1 MSKNFPYN
9 VMRHRN
15 WDKAP
20 RVEAIAT
27 YFFPSAMAA
36 GGISAF
42 LAYAGTY
49 LAVTAVTSWAISA
62 LSPKP
67 DFSSFGSQ
75 GTLVNARDATAPVD
89 FVYGQIRKGGTVSY
103 YESTGE
109 KNKFLHQIIVLAGH
123 EVQQI
128 GDIYVNDEIVT
139 INASDFVNDIA
150 WAEKVETAAPAA
162 DGGFSE
168 GGEEYKS
175 KIRIQKFDGS
185 QTSAP
190 ADLLAESELTG
201 PNALTA
207 DFVGNGIAYLYVR
220 YEYDGEVFASGVPL
234 ITALVKGKKVYDPRT
249 STTAY
254 SNNAALCIRDFI
266 TSTYGLSD
274 NAIDDVSFSAAANE
288 SDEDV
293 RLSNIVD
300 AGNFVIGQQ
309 YEIKTVGT
317 TDFTA
322 IGASAN
328 TVGQVF
334 VATGVGSGTGDA
346 YRSEKRY
353 TINGIV
359 KASSPTGKV
368 LGDMATACAGTLFWG
383 SGYWK
388 LKVGA
393 YTAPVKTLT
402 LDDLRGPIN
411 LQTRSSTRDSFN
423 GVGGTFNNADGDFIT
438 ADYPAIKSNVFKVED
453 GGDEM
458 LLDLPL
464 PFTTSASTAQRIAKM
479 TLYRGREQ
487 MTISADFGLEAFN
500 IEVGDIIAFDN
511 DRYGFDGK
519 EFEVIGW
526 KFASNQEAG
535 DLRVT
540 LTLQETSE
548 AAFDWNAEESEIINN
563 NTNLPSPSG
572 GLTVTN
578 VTVADKGGIQKDGT
592 FVGQALVSW
601 TKATNS
607 FIESYGV
614 EWKDV
619 DETVYQTAQSDGAD
633 NSIIISPLETGT
645 QYDVRVRAITASGL
659 TGSYA
664 SALPYTHGG
673 DTTAPSPVTSL
684 TAVGG
689 PKNVTLDWTAPTT
702 DSDATTLYDLKG
714 YNVYRNTSNSEPA
727 SPAAFSGSDKFVD
740 GGLAANTTY
749 YYWVKAVDY
758 SGNESTSVASGSVT
772 TDAAVVSTDTRIYT
786 GVVYY
791 QTLQQAQPS
800 TPSASSFNESTLV
813 LGGLTSGWSESQ
825 PSVEISSLVIKEWSS
840 KYKVEFD
847 AQNNSTITFSTP
859 SGAFQVT
866 DDLESD
872 NYAANTSGWKLERD
886 TGDIEVNSGL
896 FRGDITV
903 RGDISF
909 TNDSHTSALV
919 GGPFGHIDS
928 SGNINSYLD
937 GAGLYVFVMVG
948 GGGAGT
954 GSDTDETSETG
965 GGGGAGGCAIFSFD
979 WDGSTTL
986 SFAKGT
992 GGVWS
997 GGSAAN
1003 GSASTFSYGGS
1014 IIATANGG
1022 SGAPS
1027 YQSTGTASGGTVSYN
1042 TGVVTLLSNI
1052 ARTGGSATVSAGQA
1066 CSGAGVSFFGD
1077 NGGNVTGVNNAGSDG
1092 GSPYGQTPSTS
1103 DTRLIMNLNR
1113 TFGFIGGAG
1122 ATNNSPD
1129 SSVTA
1134 GDGGLFSGGG
1144 SVRSSGNGVAGVGGI
1159 GGGGGGARCDSTRTA
1174 GNGGPGGLFWSKL

>member
-9 VMRHRN
+9 VMRHRD

-20 RVEAIAT
+20 RAAAIASYVT
-27 YFFPSAMAA
+27 GYASFSAAVAA
-36 GGISAF
+36 GAGFAFAATYVVATLAIS
-42 LAYAGTY
+42 
-49 LAVTAVTSWAISA
+49 AVTSWAVSA
-62 LSPKP
+62 LAPKP

-75 GTLVNARDATAPVD
+75 GALVNARDAIAPVD
-89 FVYGQIRKGGTVSY
+89 FVYGQVRKGGTVSY

-109 KNKFLHQIIVLAGH
+109 KNKFLHQIIVLSGH
-123 EVQQI
+123 EVEQI

-139 INASDFVNDIA
+139 LDGDGFVTGDTWN
-150 WAEKVETAAPAA
+150 
-162 DGGFSE
+162 
-168 GGEEYKS
+168 S

-201 PNALTA
+201 SNALTSN
-207 DFVGNGIAYLYVR
+207 FVGNGIAYLYVR

-234 ITALVKGKKVYDPRT
+234 ITAVVQGKKVYDPRT

-274 NAIDDVSFSAAANE
+274 SAIDDVSFSAAANE
-288 SDEDV
+288 SDENV
-293 RLSNIVD
+293 ALS
-300 AGNFVIGQQ
+300 GG
-309 YEIKTVGT
+309 GT
-317 TDFTA
+317 
-322 IGASAN
+322 
-328 TVGQVF
+328 
-334 VATGVGSGTGDA
+334 
-346 YRSEKRY
+346 EKRY

-438 ADYPAIKSNVFKVED
+438 ADYPPIKSSTFQTED

-548 AAFDWNAEESEIINN
+548 AAFEWNAEESDIIGN

-607 FIESYGV
+607 FIENYGI
-614 EWKDV
+614 EWKNV
-619 DETVYQTAQSDGAD
+619 NETVYQTAQSDGED
-633 NSIIISPLETGT
+633 NSIIISPLETGA
-645 QYDVRVRAITASGL
+645 QYNVRVRAITASGL

-664 SALPYTHGG
+664 LASPYTHDG

-702 DSDATTLYDLKG
+702 DSDTSVLYDLNG

-727 SPAAFSGSDKFVD
+727 SPVAFSGSDKFVD

-800 TPSASSFNESTLV
+800 TPSAGSFNESTLV

-859 SGAFQVT
+859 SGTFQVT

-872 NYAANTSGWKLERD
+872 NYVANSSGWKLERD

-909 TNDSHTSALV
+909 TNDSHTGALV
-919 GGPFGHIDS
+919 GGPFSHISS
-928 SGNINSYLD
+928 SGTINSYLD

-948 GGGAGT
+948 AGGSGT
-954 GSDTDETSETG
+954 RSDTDENNHSAG
-965 GGGGAGGCAIFSFD
+965 GGGGGGCAIFSFD
-979 WDGSTTL
+979 WNGSTSL
-986 SFAKGT
+986 YFARGNGGT
-992 GGVWS
+992 WS
-997 GGSAAN
+997 GGFAGA
-1003 GSASTFSYGGS
+1003 GSASTFSYGGT

-1022 SGAPS
+1022 AGAPF
-1027 YQSTGTASGGTVSYN
+1027 YTGYGTASGGTVIYN

-1052 ARTGGSATVSAGQA
+1052 ARTGGTATVNSTRKQCG
-1066 CSGAGVSFFGD
+1066 GAGVDFFGD
-1077 NGGNVTGVNNAGSDG
+1077 GGANTPGFYALDG
-1092 GSPYGQTPSTS
+1092 GSPYGTPTNI
-1103 DTRLIMNLNR
+1103 DTRLIMGLDR
-1113 TFGFIGGAG
+1113 SFGFFGGAG
-1122 ATNNSPD
+1122 A
-1129 SSVTA
+1129 SS
-1134 GDGGLFSGGG
+1134 GDPESYIYAQNGGLFSGGG
-1144 SVRSSGNGVAGVGGI
+1144 GTLSNGGGEAGDGGI
-1159 GGGGGGARCDSTRTA
+1159 GGGGGGARMDSSRFQ
-1174 GNGGPGGLFWSKL
+1174 GHGGPGGLFWSKL

>member
-9 VMRHRN
+9 VMRHRD

-20 RVEAIAT
+20 RVTAIAT
-27 YFFPSAMAA
+27 YAFPAAMAA

-42 LAYAGTY
+42 VAYAATY
-49 LAVTAVTSWAISA
+49 IAVTAVASWAISA

-89 FVYGQIRKGGTVSY
+89 FVYGQVRKGGTVSY
-103 YESTGE
+103 YESTGD

-123 EVQQI
+123 EVEQI

-139 INASDFVNDIA
+139 LDGDGFVTGDTWN
-150 WAEKVETAAPAA
+150 
-162 DGGFSE
+162 
-168 GGEEYKS
+168 S

-201 PNALTA
+201 ADALTSN
-207 DFVGNGIAYLYVR
+207 FVGNGIAYLYVR

-234 ITALVKGKKVYDPRT
+234 ITAVVQGKKVYDPRT

-274 NAIDDVSFSAAANE
+274 SAIDDVSFSAAANE
-288 SDEDV
+288 SDENV
-293 RLSNIVD
+293 SLS
-300 AGNFVIGQQ
+300 GG
-309 YEIKTVGT
+309 GT
-317 TDFTA
+317 
-322 IGASAN
+322 
-328 TVGQVF
+328 
-334 VATGVGSGTGDA
+334 
-346 YRSEKRY
+346 EKRY

-438 ADYPAIKSNVFKVED
+438 ADYPAIKSNVFKAED

-526 KFASNQEAG
+526 KFASDQEAG

-548 AAFDWNAEESEIINN
+548 AAFDWNAEESDIINN

-578 VTVADKGGIQKDGT
+578 VTVADKGGIQNDGT

-673 DTTAPSPVTSL
+673 DTTAPSPVTALS
-684 TAVGG
+684 AVGG

-702 DSDATTLYDLKG
+702 DSDASVLYDLKG
-714 YNVYRNTSNSEPA
+714 YNVYRNTSNSQPA

-791 QTLQQAQPS
+791 QTLQQSQPS
-800 TPSASSFNESTLV
+800 TPSATSFNESTLV

-928 SGNINSYLD
+928 SGTINSYLD

-979 WDGSTTL
+979 WNGSTTL

-997 GGSAAN
+997 SGSAAN
-1003 GSASTFSYGGS
+1003 GSASTFNYGGS

-1027 YQSTGTASGGTVSYN
+1027 YQSTGTASGGTVSFN

-1066 CSGAGVSFFGD
+1066 CAGAGVSFFGD

-1122 ATNNSPD
+1122 AATNNPE

-1144 SVRSSGNGVAGVGGI
+1144 SVRSSGQGVAGDGGI
-1159 GGGGGGARCDSTRTA
+1159 GGGGGGARCDGSRTA
-1174 GNGGPGGLFWSKL
+1174 GAGGPGGLFWSKL

>member
-1 MSKNFPYN
+1 MSNNFPYN

-20 RVEAIAT
+20 RIEAIAT
-27 YFFPSAMAA
+27 SIIAA
-36 GGISAF
+36 TGATST
-42 LAYAGTY
+42 LAIAAIYVGTY
-49 LAVTAVTSWAISA
+49 IAVSAVTSWAISA
-62 LSPKP
+62 LSPSP

-89 FVYGQIRKGGTVSY
+89 FVYGQVRKGGTVSY

-123 EVQQI
+123 EVEQI

-150 WAEKVETAAPAA
+150 WAEKVETAALAA

-201 PNALTA
+201 SNALTSN
-207 DFVGNGIAYLYVR
+207 FVGNGIAYLYVR

-234 ITALVKGKKVYDPRT
+234 ITAVVQGKKVYDPRT

-274 NAIDDVSFSAAANE
+274 SAIDDVSFSAAANE

-293 RLSNIVD
+293 TLS
-300 AGNFVIGQQ
+300 G
-309 YEIKTVGT
+309 VGT
-317 TDFTA
+317 
-322 IGASAN
+322 
-328 TVGQVF
+328 
-334 VATGVGSGTGDA
+334 
-346 YRSEKRY
+346 EKRY

-368 LGDMATACAGTLFWG
+368 LGDMSTACAGTLFWG

-438 ADYPAIKSNVFKVED
+438 SDYPPIKSSVFQAED

-526 KFASNQEAG
+526 KFSSNQEAG

-548 AAFDWNAEESEIINN
+548 AAFDWNAEESDIINN

-607 FIESYGV
+607 FIENYGI
-614 EWKDV
+614 EWKNV
-619 DETVYQTAQSDGAD
+619 DETVYQTAQSDGED

-645 QYDVRVRAITASGL
+645 QYNVRVRAITASGL

-673 DTTAPSPVTSL
+673 DTTAPSPVTALS
-684 TAVGG
+684 AVGG

-702 DSDATTLYDLKG
+702 DSDASVLYDLKG

-800 TPSASSFNESTLV
+800 TPSASSFNESTLA

-825 PSVEISSLVIKEWSS
+825 PSVEISSLVFKEWSS

-928 SGNINSYLD
+928 SGTINSYLD
-937 GAGLYVFVMVG
+937 GSGLYVFVLVG
-948 GGGAGT
+948 GGGSGQR
-954 GSDTDETSETG
+954 SDTDETSETG
-965 GGGGAGGCAIFSFD
+965 GGGGAGGCAIFSFE
-979 WDGSTTL
+979 WNGSTTL

-997 GGSAAN
+997 GGYSGS

-1022 SGAPS
+1022 AGAPF
-1027 YQSTGTASGGTVSYN
+1027 YQSTGTASGGTVSFN

-1066 CSGAGVSFFGD
+1066 CAGAGVSFFGD
-1077 NGGNVTGVNNAGSDG
+1077 NGGNVTGVNNAATGG

-1122 ATNNSPD
+1122 AANAVSDGNAI
-1129 SSVTA
+1129 A
-1134 GDGGLFSGGG
+1134 GVGGLFSGGG
-1144 SVRSSGNGVAGVGGI
+1144 SVRSSNSGTAGDGGI
-1159 GGGGGGARCDSTRTA
+1159 GGGGGGARCDGSRFA
-1174 GNGGPGGLFWSKL
+1174 GAGGPGGLFWSKL

>member
-1 MSKNFPYN
+1 MNKNMPYN
-9 VMRHRN
+9 VMRHGN
-15 WDKAP
+15 WDRAP
-20 RVEAIAT
+20 RIEAIAT
-27 YFFPSAMAA
+27 SIIAA
-36 GGISAF
+36 TGATST
-42 LAYAGTY
+42 LAIAAIYVGTY
-49 LAVTAVTSWAISA
+49 IAVSAVTSWAISA

-89 FVYGQIRKGGTVSY
+89 FVYGQVRKGGTVSY

-139 INASDFVNDIA
+139 LDGDGFVTGDTWN
-150 WAEKVETAAPAA
+150 
-162 DGGFSE
+162 
-168 GGEEYKS
+168 S

-201 PNALTA
+201 SDALTSN
-207 DFVGNGIAYLYVR
+207 FVGNDIAYLYVR

-234 ITALVKGKKVYDPRT
+234 VTALVKGKKVYDPRT
-249 STTAY
+249 STMAY

-293 RLSNIVD
+293 RLSNFVD

-438 ADYPAIKSNVFKVED
+438 ADYPPIKSSTFQTED

-548 AAFDWNAEESEIINN
+548 AAFDWNAEESDIINN

-607 FIESYGV
+607 FIENYGI

-619 DETVYQTAQSDGAD
+619 DETVYQTARSDGAD

-645 QYDVRVRAITASGL
+645 QYNVRVRAITASGL

-800 TPSASSFNESTLV
+800 DPSASSFNESTLV

-928 SGNINSYLD
+928 SGTINSYLD

-954 GSDTDETSETG
+954 SSDTDETSETG

-979 WDGSTTL
+979 WNGSTTL

-997 GGSAAN
+997 GGFSGN

-1027 YQSTGTASGGTVSYN
+1027 YQSTGTASGGTVSFN

-1052 ARTGGSATVSAGQA
+1052 ARTGGSATVSSGQYCA
-1066 CSGAGVSFFGD
+1066 GAGVSFFGD
-1077 NGGNVTGVNNAGSDG
+1077 NGGNTTGSNGATG
-1092 GSPYGQTPSTS
+1092 GSPYGQPPSTS

-1113 TFGFIGGAG
+1113 TFGFLGGPG
-1122 ATNNSPD
+1122 AFNGDPQA
-1129 SSVTA
+1129 SVTA

-1144 SVRSSGNGVAGVGGI
+1144 AVQSNGGGAAGDGGI
-1159 GGGGGGARCDSTRTA
+1159 GGGGGGARCDNSRTPGA
-1174 GNGGPGGLFWSKL
+1174 GGPGGLFWSKL